1 MNAPQDILYS
11 KEHTWLKVEGNIGTI
26 GITDFA
32 QSKLDE
38 IVYPD
43 LPNIG
48 ISFKQDTVFG
58 SVEALKTVSD
68 LYMPVSGKVIE
79 VNKSLINDPILINKD
94 PYNAGWMIKIEI
106 TDSTEINKLLS
117 AAEYGKLIG

>member
-1 MNAPQDILYS
+1 MIPQNILYS
-11 KEHTWLKVEGNIGTI
+11 KEHTWIRVDGNIGTI

-32 QSKLDE
+32 QSQLDE

-43 LPNIG
+43 LPNVG
-48 ISFKQDTVFG
+48 ISFKQDTVLG

-68 LYMPVSGKVIE
+68 LFIPVSGKVIE

-106 TDSTEINKLLS
+106 TDTTEINKLLS

>member
-1 MNAPQDILYS
+1 MIPQDILYS
-11 KEHTWLKVEGNIGTI
+11 KEHTWIRVDGNIGTI

-32 QSKLDE
+32 QSQLDE

-43 LPNIG
+43 LPNVG

-68 LYMPVSGKVIE
+68 LFIPVSGKVIE

-106 TDSTEINKLLS
+106 TDTTEINKLLS